1 MESSKT
7 RLMTKRDLEKE
18 ITEQKKEIEKL
29 KKKSRLQ
36 KWINLFL
43 IWK

>member
-1 MESSKT
+1 MEKT
-7 RLMTKRDLEKE
+7 KLKE
-18 ITEQKKEIEKL
+18 QQAEIEKL

-36 KWINLFL
+36 RWINLFL

>member
-1 MESSKT
+1 MEEQI
-7 RLMTKRDLEKE
+7 EKE
-18 ITEQKKEIEKL
+18 LKEQKEEIEKL

-43 IWK
+43 IWNK

>member
-1 MESSKT
+1 MK
-7 RLMTKRDLEKE
+7 KQIEKE
-18 ITEQKKEIEKL
+18 LQEQKAEIEKL

>member
-1 MESSKT
+1 MEKQT
-7 RLMTKRDLEKE
+7 EEELK
-18 ITEQKKEIEKL
+18 EQKEEIGKL
-29 KKKSRLQ
+29 KKRSRLQ

>member
-1 MESSKT
+1 MEEETDKK
-7 RLMTKRDLEKE
+7 LQ
-18 ITEQKKEIEKL
+18 EQQEEIEKL

-43 IWK
+43 IWKK

>member
-1 MESSKT
+1 MDEEKP
-7 RLMTKRDLEKE
+7 KVEELEE
-18 ITEQKKEIEKL
+18 EVEKL

-36 KWINLFL
+36 IWINLFL

>member
-1 MESSKT
+1 MAN
-7 RLMTKRDLEKE
+7 RR
-18 ITEQKKEIEKL
+18 IKKLGAEIEKL
-29 KKKSRLQ
+29 KRKSRLQ

>member
-1 MESSKT
+1 MELKEQI
-7 RLMTKRDLEKE
+7 KRQQE
-18 ITEQKKEIEKL
+18 EIEKL

-36 KWINLFL
+36 RWINLFL

>member
-1 MESSKT
+1 MKKKS
-7 RLMTKRDLEKE
+7 LKE
-18 ITEQKKEIEKL
+18 EVEEQRKEIEKL

-43 IWK
+43 VWSK

>member
-1 MESSKT
+1 MKKQSIEEE
-7 RLMTKRDLEKE
+7 LKE
-18 ITEQKKEIEKL
+18 QQAEIEKL
-29 KKKSRLQ
+29 KKKSRIQ

>member
-1 MESSKT
+1 MEEEIDKK
-7 RLMTKRDLEKE
+7 LKE
-18 ITEQKKEIEKL
+18 QQEEIEKL

-36 KWINLFL
+36 RWINLFL

>member
-1 MESSKT
+1 MENKT
-7 RLMTKRDLEKE
+7 EKLEQEIEKQKE
-18 ITEQKKEIEKL
+18 EIEKL

-43 IWK
+43 IWKD

>member
-1 MESSKT
+1 MEEQINEK
-7 RLMTKRDLEKE
+7 LEKQQE
-18 ITEQKKEIEKL
+18 EIERL

-36 KWINLFL
+36 RWINLFL

>member
-1 MESSKT
+1 MKKQSIEEE
-7 RLMTKRDLEKE
+7 LKE
-18 ITEQKKEIEKL
+18 QQEEIEKL

-36 KWINLFL
+36 RWINLFL

>member
-1 MESSKT
+1 MLKMENQN
-7 RLMTKRDLEKE
+7 LEQEVK
-18 ITEQKKEIEKL
+18 EQKKEIEKL

>member
-1 MESSKT
+1 MENNK
-7 RLMTKRDLEKE
+7 DLEKE
-18 ITEQKKEIEKL
+18 LEEQKKEIKKL
-29 KKKSRLQ
+29 KKRSKFQ

>member
-1 MESSKT
+1 MEKQIEEE
-7 RLMTKRDLEKE
+7 LK
-18 ITEQKKEIEKL
+18 EQKKEIEKL
-29 KKKSRLQ
+29 KKKSRIQ

>member
-1 MESSKT
+1 ME
-7 RLMTKRDLEKE
+7 EE
-18 ITEQKKEIEKL
+18 IDKKLKKQQEEIEKL

-36 KWINLFL
+36 RWINLFL